1 LGLQPTPFV
10 VESLEVANI
19 TQRCRKSNLVG
30 GGYSVVLPNTSVCE
44 VTALTT
50 PEKSFEWL
58 LREVS
63 REGGDIRGVVVM
75 GRLVTL
81 PDRYNSVW
89 WLT

>member
-1 LGLQPTPFV
+1 MGLQPTPFV
-10 VESLEVANI
+10 VESLEAANI

-58 LREVS
+58 LREVP
-63 REGGDIRGVVVM
+63 REGGEIRGVC
-75 GRLVTL
+75 G
-81 PDRYNSVW
+81 DG
-89 WLT
+89 